1 MNMNKWQAITNGDT
15 AEKQIEFARSVL
27 EKGCSWLQFRFKKA
41 ERDLLLDTGTEI
53 SQLCKKYKATLIV
66 NDHIWLAE
74 KLDADGVHLGLEDH
88 PIKEARERLGYE
100 KIIGGTANTLAD
112 IEKRIAEG
120 VNYIGLGPLRFTK
133 TKEKLT
139 PILGIEGYQRLL
151 ESLGAK
157 RYAVPLFAIGG
168 VRLEDISSLQK
179 LGIFGIAASGLW
191 NEIASV
197 NEFENL

>member
-41 ERDLLLDTGTEI
+41 ECDLLLDTGTEI
-53 SQLCKKYKATLIV
+53 SQLCKKYKTTLIV

-74 KLDADGVHLGLEDH
+74 KLDADGVHLGLEDL
-88 PIKEARERLGYE
+88 PVKEARGRLGYE

-133 TKEKLT
+133 TKEKLS

-168 VRLEDISSLQK
+168 VKLEDISSLQQI
-179 LGIFGIAASGLW
+179 GIFGIAASGLW